1 MEKREKIL
9 LDYTADRELHES
21 EKEVISFLIRQRM
34 QDEHPGIRTVAEELF
49 LSTSSVIRLCK
60 KLGFSGYSE
69 FMYHLGL
76 KVKQA
81 GEPEKE
87 TVETIHRPIES
98 AKRQFL
104 DHYMRTFD
112 AIDEQSIEGFLQ
124 ELNNHNKIYLYGAGF
139 STLFSSY
146 LAKKLE
152 LFGFYVYSG
161 TTSDSRV
168 LFLNNI
174 SRYQLFIVFSRSG
187 ETGKVIEKVK
197 AAKEHGM
204 KTVLFTGNRE
214 STTADLSDFVFSVW
228 DPTIESQREF
238 QVTSYESNMYMLIDI
253 ILMMAVQKGIIQE
266 Y

>member
-1 MEKREKIL
+1 MKKREKIL
-9 LDYTADRELHES
+9 LDYTVDRELNES

-81 GEPEKE
+81 GDPDKE
-87 TVETIHRPIES
+87 NVETIHRPIES

-112 AIDEQSIEGFLQ
+112 AIDEQSLEGFLQ

-152 LFGFYVYSG
+152 LFGFYVSSG

-197 AAKEHGM
+197 AAKGHGL

-214 STTADLSDFVFSVW
+214 STTAALSDFVFSVW

>member
-1 MEKREKIL
+1 MEKQEKIFM
-9 LDYTADRELHES
+9 DYTADRELNDS
-21 EKEVISFLIRQRM
+21 EKEILFFLIQRKRKG
-34 QDEHPGIRTVAEELF
+34 EHPSIRTVAEKLF
-49 LSTSSVIRLCK
+49 LSTSSVIRMCK

-76 KVKQA
+76 KMKQA
-81 GEPEKE
+81 GDSDPGNVK
-87 TVETIHRPIES
+87 TIHRPIEY
-98 AKRQFL
+98 ARRQFL

-112 AIDEQSIEGFLQ
+112 AIEEQSIEGFLQ

-161 TTSDSRV
+161 TTSDSRA

-187 ETGKVIEKVK
+187 ETGRVIEKVK
-197 AAKEHGM
+197 IAKEQGM

-214 STTADLSDFVFSVW
+214 STTAGLSDLVFSVW

-238 QVTSYESNMYMLIDI
+238 QITSYESNMYMLIDI